1 MISVCIATYNGEKF
15 IKNQLES
22 ILYQLSNDDE
32 VIISDNC
39 SSDKTV
45 QIIESFKDKRIKLLI
60 FEKKNIALN
69 FENALNNSIGDI
81 IFLAD
86 QDDVWLKGKVE
97 VCLQGLETVDLVLTN
112 AVIVDEN
119 LKKTNSS
126 FFEYRKTT
134 KGLLKN
140 IYKNT
145 YVGSC
150 MAFRRC
156 ILKKA
161 LPFPGK
167 IAMHDCWIGLVAELY
182 GSITHIDQTFLLYR
196 RHSNNASNSSVKTS
210 NSIIKILS
218 IRLWLIYYLS
228 KLYFCSVFN
237 KSDEAF
243 PRDNN

>member
-15 IKNQLES
+15 IKEQLKS
-22 ILYQLSNDDE
+22 ILYQLSNVDE

-60 FEKKNIALN
+60 FEKKNIVLN
-69 FENALNNSIGDI
+69 FENALNSSIGDI

-86 QDDVWLKGKVE
+86 QDDVWLEGKVE
-97 VCLQGLETVDLVLTN
+97 LCLQALEAVDLVLTN

-119 LKKTNSS
+119 LKKSHSS
-126 FFEYRKTT
+126 FFEFRKTT

-150 MAFRRC
+150 MAFRRS

-161 LPFPGK
+161 LPFPRN
-167 IAMHDCWIGLVAELY
+167 IAMHDCWIGLVAELN
-182 GSITHIDQTFLLYR
+182 GSITHIDQALLLYR
-196 RHSNNASNSSVKTS
+196 RHGNNASNSSGKTS
-210 NSIIKILS
+210 KSIIEIIS
-218 IRLWLIYYLS
+218 IRFWLVYYLL
-228 KLYFCSVFN
+228 KLYFCSVLNKFN
-237 KSDEAF
+237 
-243 PRDNN
+243 